1 MAFCPERPKWEQ
13 NPKLGDEHPRPFHMG
28 VPSLAPPPRA
38 WFSLINV
45 KQPWTSKKEDRF
57 NQDPQWLL
65 VLHVGFCMVTCGV
78 SEVWLT
84 CGLPKMPLTN
94 TK

>member
-1 MAFCPERPKWEQ
+1 M
-13 NPKLGDEHPRPFHMG
+13 
-28 VPSLAPPPRA
+28 
-38 WFSLINV
+38 INV

-78 SEVWLT
+78 SEAWLT